1 MTRRPYVLPS
11 RGGDA
16 GAEAVPTFSA
26 PPGPGT
32 LTAAWGAGIGPPR
45 SAPRTAG
52 EPPARPA
59 SHLRPSSAPAW
70 LLALFSPRRPSR
82 PSVPGCLPTSPA
94 ITASSPKRIW
104 TITCGL

>member
-16 GAEAVPTFSA
+16 EAEAVPALSA
-26 PPGPGT
+26 PPGAGT
-32 LTAAWGAGIGPPR
+32 LTAAGGAGIGPPR

-59 SHLRPSSAPAW
+59 S
-70 LLALFSPRRPSR
+70 
-82 PSVPGCLPTSPA
+82 
-94 ITASSPKRIW
+94 
-104 TITCGL
+104 